1 MRGLEAAQDREQ
13 WLERA
18 AAFSDGAVL
27 NLVGQAHTAALWQSP
42 DLGATQIKSLV
53 AALSGAVDV
62 LERTR
67 RLATGDDAEMI
78 RLRVEVM
85 SPDEEHQVR
94 TDAEREAVSLMDRGA
109 HTEAKGLDGASES
122 TESPQTPADDPAAPT
137 PAADAQ
143 PAHTA
148 ATDADSDDH
157 PLAGPLRQLAG
168 REGVQRLQAIA
179 LSVGPPAP
187 RDLDSLIDA
196 LVEHADAD
204 PYAATAIEA
213 NLPRTA

>member
-94 TDAEREAVSLMDRGA
+94 NDAEREAVSL
-109 HTEAKGLDGASES
+109 
-122 TESPQTPADDPAAPT
+122 
-137 PAADAQ
+137 
-143 PAHTA
+143 
-148 ATDADSDDH
+148 
-157 PLAGPLRQLAG
+157 
-168 REGVQRLQAIA
+168 
-179 LSVGPPAP
+179 
-187 RDLDSLIDA
+187 
-196 LVEHADAD
+196 
-204 PYAATAIEA
+204 
-213 NLPRTA
+213 